1 MSDRLRNL
9 RNRPFL
15 VVNTLFRPAT
25 VGNKLGGNTRT
36 HKKGWMEETG
46 NTAMFERAWIV
57 DRVSS
62 KTMREATVII
72 DIMQSG
78 AIKNRYDTFDENA
91 ISDEQVVEHY
101 LGKYMDKC
109 KEGLDLWLSRQ
120 AATFAKSKEYLE
132 IKDEVEARKAAAEAE
147 KANASKIVKT
157 EVTEDLLTDVTALG
171 IDVKKELQQTVR
183 TVEGDPNADVEITVH
198 KNDGTQAIL

>member
-25 VGNKLGGNTRT
+25 VGQMIGGNTPT

-57 DRVSS
+57 DRISS

-72 DIMQSG
+72 DIMQS
-78 AIKNRYDTFDENA
+78 AAVKNRYDS
-91 ISDEQVVEHY
+91 SDEKAIGDDHVVEHY

-109 KEGLDLWLSRQ
+109 KEGLDIWLSRQ

-132 IKDEVEARKAAAEAE
+132 LKEKAEAQKAEAE
-147 KANASKIVKT
+147 ARAATETEAS
-157 EVTEDLLTDVTALG
+157 
-171 IDVKKELQQTVR
+171 
-183 TVEGDPNADVEITVH
+183 EG
-198 KNDGTQAIL
+198 